1 MVQASNILG
10 VDVMTGHWEFT
21 FGEEQFLDNLS
32 KFNGEFVANNVFLN
46 DEAIFNDI
54 QAYNDENH
62 YQKPYTIREINGR
75 QIAIIGQAFP
85 YTPIANPARL
95 STKFNIWYT

>member
-1 MVQASNILG
+1 MAGFCISLFTNGMDMVQASNILG

-62 YQKPYTIREINGR
+62 YQSHI
-75 QIAIIGQAFP
+75 Q
-85 YTPIANPARL
+85 
-95 STKFNIWYT
+95 